1 MGEYQDCPCA
11 PLVTPIYRHQPL
23 ATDWLDTQQ
32 QIFSDLYAAAN
43 STNWTCAYGAQ
54 PHNNNLLPK
63 EYCQCGDTP
72 RHTLTF
78 SVASSTASDYK
89 PCPYTTAPGP
99 TLTFSTLFSSTIDP
113 PSSSTAIAPPTT
125 TQSSPPP
132 APTEGTLQCNP
143 SARLCYDVSPS
154 TVHDTINNFCDQN
167 GGKVLKPGEPDLV
180 SPKPKTG
187 GGGSSFD
194 YPTMWYQVRGGWAPG
209 LPYGCADAHEISLG
223 TPLQGF
229 DCKTELSKTFDG
241 CKFDCPLALICVI

>member
-1 MGEYQDCPCA
+1 MVNKKMVDGWD
-11 PLVTPIYRHQPL
+11 
-23 ATDWLDTQQ
+23 D
-32 QIFSDLYAAAN
+32 
-43 STNWTCAYGAQ
+43 
-54 PHNNNLLPK
+54 
-63 EYCQCGDTP
+63 P
-72 RHTLTF
+72 R
-78 SVASSTASDYK
+78 
-89 PCPYTTAPGP
+89 
-99 TLTFSTLFSSTIDP
+99 LFTVVGLKRRGY
-113 PSSSTAIAPPTT
+113 
-125 TQSSPPP
+125 P
-132 APTEGTLQCNP
+132 AE
-143 SARLCYDVSPS
+143 A
-154 TVHDTINNFCDQN
+154 INNFCDQN